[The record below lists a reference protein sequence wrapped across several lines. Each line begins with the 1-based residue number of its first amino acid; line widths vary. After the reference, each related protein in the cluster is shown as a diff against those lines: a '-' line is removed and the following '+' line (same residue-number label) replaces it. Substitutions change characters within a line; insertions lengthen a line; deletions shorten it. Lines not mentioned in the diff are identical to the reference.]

1 MLQFINRN
9 FRSEQ
14 CASAHSQSNLLA
26 FYCCLSVG
34 RQQQHERGASGKELP
49 LFKGGYKI
57 RNKYADALKSRPT
70 GLQVNIMQALDM
82 LALHI
87 VKAPH

>member
-1 MLQFINRN
+1 MK
-9 FRSEQ
+9 
-14 CASAHSQSNLLA
+14 
-26 FYCCLSVG
+26 G
-34 RQQQHERGASGKELP
+34 GASGKELP

-57 RNKYADALKSRPT
+57 RNKYADALESRPT

-87 VKAPH
+87 VKAHH